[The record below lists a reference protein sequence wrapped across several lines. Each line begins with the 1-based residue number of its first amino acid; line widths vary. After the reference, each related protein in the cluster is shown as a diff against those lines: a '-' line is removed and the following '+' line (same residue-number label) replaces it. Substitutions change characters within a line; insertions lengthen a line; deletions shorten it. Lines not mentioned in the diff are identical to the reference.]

1 MLCLIFAAPTS
12 FVGAQDSRHIQV
24 WPDHNVGV
32 ASGLLANSTTH
43 VATEILPLGAH
54 RLSNDDAVYART
66 YLQFPL
72 DVFPPGTEIMRA
84 TLHVYVDVSSSA
96 GEATFGVYRVLD
108 SWEGAGVDW
117 DSDPDTWPKLLD
129 SPLSNATVHFDV
141 VTPTL
146 PLSFTI
152 PTTATGPSATPTATP
167 LPATP
172 TPTTTSTPPTSPL
185 STPTLSPPSPTRTP
199 PPQPLSLP
207 VVPLG
212 QASGTW
218 LTWDITALMRA
229 WYAGEAPNDGLA
241 LASAPD
247 PNAVPEE
254 IEDLLVA
261 RWIAAADSDTMPHVI
276 VEFDVHPVTPTQPA
290 SPLPT
295 PSPVP
300 VLPVAGSAAGWWS
313 MGAWLIGVALL
324 VLGLGLVKNRQ

>member
-1 MLCLIFAAPTS
+1 
-12 FVGAQDSRHIQV
+12 
-24 WPDHNVGV
+24 
-32 ASGLLANSTTH
+32 
-43 VATEILPLGAH
+43 
-54 RLSNDDAVYART
+54 
-66 YLQFPL
+66 
-72 DVFPPGTEIMRA
+72 
-84 TLHVYVDVSSSA
+84 
-96 GEATFGVYRVLD
+96 
-108 SWEGAGVDW
+108 
-117 DSDPDTWPKLLD
+117 
-129 SPLSNATVHFDV
+129 
-141 VTPTL
+141 
-146 PLSFTI
+146 
-152 PTTATGPSATPTATP
+152 
-167 LPATP
+167 
-172 TPTTTSTPPTSPL
+172 
-185 STPTLSPPSPTRTP
+185 
-199 PPQPLSLP
+199 
-207 VVPLG
+207 
-212 QASGTW
+212 
-218 LTWDITALMRA
+218 MRA